1 MAKEFFIN
9 RAALKMAA
17 MDASFDGLFSCAD
30 AGRAAGDAAAND
42 AGAGA
47 GESAAVESPA
57 PPSDSATIRSEH
69 FASLTSWHELAAA
82 AAEAAAH
89 GVEGPPPPGP
99 RPVSG
104 VLYFGDVAAGPG
116 GFSEYVLW
124 RRGGSA
130 KGLGFTLRGSH
141 DFTVHRFHHAAPPEV
156 KFLSLTPLSF

>member
-1 MAKEFFIN
+1 MRPSTDCFL
-9 RAALKMAA
+9 ALMPGGRLGTPPP
-17 MDASFDGLFSCAD
+17 MMP
-30 AGRAAGDAAAND
+30 GRARANQRR
-42 AGAGA
+42 
-47 GESAAVESPA
+47 SNRLP

-130 KGLGFTLRGSH
+130 KGFGFTLRGSH

-156 KFLSLTPLSF
+156 KFLSLTPIFF